1 MLAMRTFGGEL
12 GLGCSIELNRA
23 ACGNSAACE
32 LAMEN
37 ASPLDP
43 CRVLVEIQP
52 AACVV
57 DESLDYS
64 SSSSSDEEES
74 PEARATARRS
84 RREAAAAARP
94 AGSSMPGWIG
104 QLRQSSSGSSSQLW
118 SPGRLCKVHAS
129 ASQAAAATDWR
140 QAVQAAAA
148 ELAAGV
154 VAAELE
160 AADVA
165 ACKVYC
171 LASLLASQDGPTAAE
186 LREAVAAAL
195 PGVRPAVVPVTAV
208 GSSAGADAAIQLEVL
223 ALRS

>member
-1 MLAMRTFGGEL
+1 MSSNTSSWL
-12 GLGCSIELNRA
+12 
-23 ACGNSAACE
+23 
-32 LAMEN
+32 
-37 ASPLDP
+37 P

-57 DESLDYS
+57 DESLVED

-74 PEARATARRS
+74 EEAAAARRG

-104 QLRQSSSGSSSQLW
+104 RLQQCSNGNNSRLW

-129 ASQAAAATDWR
+129 IDQATAAADWR
-140 QAVQAAAA
+140 QAVQAAAS

-154 VAAELE
+154 ASAELE

-171 LASLLASQDGPTAAE
+171 LASLLGSQGGPTAAE
-186 LREAVAAAL
+186 LSDAVAAAL
-195 PGVRPAVVPVTAV
+195 PGAQPAVVPVTAV
-208 GSSAGADAAIQLEVL
+208 GGSAAAEAAVLLEVL

>member
-1 MLAMRTFGGEL
+1 M
-12 GLGCSIELNRA
+12 
-23 ACGNSAACE
+23 
-32 LAMEN
+32 
-37 ASPLDP
+37 
-43 CRVLVEIQP
+43 LVEIQP

-57 DESLDYS
+57 DESLVEDS

-74 PEARATARRS
+74 QEARAAARRS

-104 QLRQSSSGSSSQLW
+104 RLQQSSSGSSSRLW

-148 ELAAGV
+148 DLAAGV
-154 VAAELE
+154 AAAELQ

-171 LASLLASQDGPTAAE
+171 LASLLASQDGPTAAD

-195 PGVRPAVVPVTAV
+195 PGVQPAVVPVTAV
-208 GSSAGADAAIQLEVL
+208 GSSAGPDAAILLEVL